1 MGLCASLFPEK
12 IDAWHLDPQTG
23 HGLDSGTIE
32 SSGSARQGRNE
43 MIEIEESSGNVY
55 ADLGMADAG
64 EMIVKAQLA
73 TKIGEII
80 KGRKWSQQQAADVL
94 GIPQSKLSKMLRG
107 QFRGISEAKMLD
119 CLARLG
125 RDVQIVVGPAR
136 RSASVGHVAVV
147 FV

>member
-1 MGLCASLFPEK
+1 LFSEK
-12 IDAWHLDPQTG
+12 IAAWHCDTKAR
-23 HGLDSGTIE
+23 HGLYSGTIE
-32 SSGSARQGRNE
+32 SSRGAHQRRNE
-43 MIEIEESSGNVY
+43 MIETEEGNVY
-55 ADLGMADAG
+55 ADLGMADAA

-73 TKIGEII
+73 AKIGEIV

-94 GIPQSKLSKMLRG
+94 GIPQSKLSKMQRG

-136 RSASVGHVAVV
+136 PTASAGRVAVV
-147 FV
+147 FAA

>member
-1 MGLCASLFPEK
+1 
-12 IDAWHLDPQTG
+12 
-23 HGLDSGTIE
+23 
-32 SSGSARQGRNE
+32 
-43 MIEIEESSGNVY
+43 MIEIEESSGNIY

-80 KGRKWSQQQAADVL
+80 KGRRWSQQQAADVL

-136 RSASVGHVAVV
+136 RSTSVGHVAVV
-147 FV
+147 FTA